1 MTLWDDFVLAV
12 RRHCHDSSY
21 DREICFMLQ
30 TLKKSDP
37 EFAKAVKG
45 YDPVTIVATFQRHDQ
60 TSDKTGTLW
69 LSYEETQHKQ
79 APKSALKAPP
89 GVSFPMTPTVAESSP
104 AMHGDALTSA
114 PFKKVTMSLTIA
126 HDQAVAAALPT
137 TKPLPQPSPTTKQ
150 SPQP

>member
-1 MTLWDDFVLAV
+1 MLQELKKADPDFESAV
-12 RRHCHDSSY
+12 R
-21 DREICFMLQ
+21 
-30 TLKKSDP
+30 
-37 EFAKAVKG
+37 G
-45 YDPVTIVATFQRHDQ
+45 YDPQTVVAAFQRRDQ
-60 TSDKTGTLW
+60 TRVDRDGTSW
-69 LSYEETQHKQ
+69 LSYNAPKQ
-79 APKSALKAPP
+79 VPKSALKAPP